1 MNLSHW
7 LPFAIASAV
16 LVVVPG
22 PTVLLVVSYALGHGR
37 RYALAT
43 TAGVALGDVT
53 SMTASM
59 VGLGAMLAA
68 SATWFAVLKWI
79 GAAYLVYLGAKLW
92 RAPVG
97 ALEAPAIT
105 EIRPGKVFAHAYAVT
120 TLAPKDA

>member
-1 MNLSHW
+1 MLAPRTRPTRTHATFALGVRYWGIAASARFGAWWIIGLFPGKSPMNLSHW

-22 PTVLLVVSYALGHGR
+22 PTVLLVVSYALGPGR

-43 TAGVALGDVT
+43 TAGGALGDVT

-68 SATWFAVLKWI
+68 SSTWFAVLKWI
-79 GAAYLVYLGAKLW
+79 GAAY
-92 RAPVG
+92 
-97 ALEAPAIT
+97 
-105 EIRPGKVFAHAYAVT
+105 
-120 TLAPKDA
+120 